1 MHSRQI
7 GRRPERPQTLSLKNR
22 LENTVDHA
30 NVCHELAKLRH
41 GRSYVMVRSVIEL
54 RNVAGTEAAMGWA
67 GGHTVVIDR
76 PEGKAGDWVSV
87 SMAAKCSL

>member
-1 MHSRQI
+1 
-7 GRRPERPQTLSLKNR
+7 
-22 LENTVDHA
+22 
-30 NVCHELAKLRH
+30 
-41 GRSYVMVRSVIEL
+41 MVRSVIEL